1 MVDRRGPLFRTNQP
15 VGPSTCTFG
24 RVDKLVEP
32 LGAQGISKSQGSQ
45 LAGKRVGIDPRAT
58 RWTTRPA

>member
-1 MVDRRGPLFRTNQP
+1 M
-15 VGPSTCTFG
+15 GPSTCTFG